1 MKLSQNGFI
10 ISCSTNLNTVHF
22 GGVIAIMHAKLISG
36 LVQNQDIQI
45 RTYES
50 EPMNNAELVAPPK
63 CVL

>member
-1 MKLSQNGFI
+1 M
-10 ISCSTNLNTVHF
+10 HF
-22 GGVIAIMHAKLISG
+22 GGVISIMHAKLISG

-63 CVL
+63 RVL